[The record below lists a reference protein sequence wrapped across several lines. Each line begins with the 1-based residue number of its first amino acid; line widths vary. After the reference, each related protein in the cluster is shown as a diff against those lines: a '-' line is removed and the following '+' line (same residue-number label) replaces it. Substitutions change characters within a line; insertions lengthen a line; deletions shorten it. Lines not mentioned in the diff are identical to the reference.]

1 MKEQIPLKYA
11 CLDKFEDIINS
22 CTDEIIKNYLLD
34 LQKLIIYQMEII
46 KDQRMAIIAN
56 RHHKAWTMY
65 QGTKNDNSRD

>member
-34 LQKLIIYQMEII
+34 Y
-46 KDQRMAIIAN
+46 
-56 RHHKAWTMY
+56 
-65 QGTKNDNSRD
+65 KN